1 MKRSALL
8 ELTLAHGVTR
18 TQVVLERTAAIITR
32 LFWLGLLSVLVIL
45 VLNDSAG
52 LEIQPRNLVAE
63 AAALL
68 GLAVLITLVGIAFG
82 ALTGRRAWSTG
93 AAAGVAVAGYALN
106 AVANQSSDLDWLHA
120 WSPYA
125 WAFGNSPLSN
135 GVDWSG
141 LGLLYGLSAVLL
153 AVAVFTLSRRDIT
166 G

>member
-63 AAALL
+63 AAAL
-68 GLAVLITLVGIAFG
+68 ATVTLVA
-82 ALTGRRAWSTG
+82 TGG
-93 AAAGVAVAGYALN
+93 
-106 AVANQSSDLDWLHA
+106 
-120 WSPYA
+120 
-125 WAFGNSPLSN
+125 
-135 GVDWSG
+135 
-141 LGLLYGLSAVLL
+141 
-153 AVAVFTLSRRDIT
+153 
-166 G
+166 